1 MGLVTHLNQKNV
13 MGIMLWEFQVYA
25 SRGLWASIVTLL
37 ETKCHK
43 KKPELD
49 FLIVIGYK
57 EREREE
63 GTLSAARCETILD
76 HFVH

>member
-25 SRGLWASIVTLL
+25 SRGLRASIVTLL